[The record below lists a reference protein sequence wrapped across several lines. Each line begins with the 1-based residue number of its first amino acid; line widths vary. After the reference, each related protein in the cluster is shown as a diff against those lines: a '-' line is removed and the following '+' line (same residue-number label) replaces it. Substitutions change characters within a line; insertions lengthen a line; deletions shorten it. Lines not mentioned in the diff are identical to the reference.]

1 MHHYKDAANE
11 ATDPWS
17 AFAAVGITVH
27 CWSVDVHALSD
38 AIGDSDLLSTATSWV
53 KDKGKTRGQS
63 NLTISAS
70 RGGPFPG

>member
-1 MHHYKDAANE
+1 VHHYKDAANE

-38 AIGDSDLLSTATSWV
+38 AIGDSDLIV
-53 KDKGKTRGQS
+53 NCDFVGKR
-63 NLTISAS
+63 
-70 RGGPFPG
+70 